1 MTDRREPSTAPL
13 RLHWF
18 MPTGGD
24 SRDVLPRGHGRPPS
38 HEYLAQVA
46 GACDQLGF
54 DAVLTPCGTACEDA
68 WLSTASL
75 IPLTRHLRFLVAFRP
90 GLLSPTLAA
99 QMASTYQR
107 MSGGRLLVNIVVGAE
122 PHEVARFGDFS
133 DKDTRYERAG
143 EFLRIMRGA
152 WGDEPFDFSGE
163 HYRVQQAT
171 TRVAPEPT
179 PEVFFGGASAAAE
192 LVAAQHADVY
202 LTWGETPAMV
212 AERIEHM
219 RALAASAERFAPA
232 PLRFGIRFH
241 VITRDTAEAAWA
253 EAARLLAG
261 MDPDAVAAARADF
274 AGTMSEGRLTIVVVA
289 LAILTFLG
297 ILSETSLN
305 IAYSTLMGEFSISA
319 DVVQWLTTGYL
330 LLLSIAI
337 PTSPF
342 MVRTF
347 PTKGLFVTAVA
358 LFSAGTVVGALA
370 VNFPM
375 LLTARL
381 IMALGTGVSLPLLT
395 NIILEKAPF
404 DKRGMMLGLV
414 SLVTCAAPAIGP
426 VFGGLVMEFLNW
438 HWIFYTMIPFLLIS
452 LVLGCATVP
461 DIRHGGKGHL
471 SVPSLVLVAA
481 GLAGIIVAASF
492 FAQWNGDWRFWTVLA
507 GAIVVLGV
515 FAAVQLKMEHPLVEV
530 RTFAFPGFTL
540 GMLILLMSSGGVLG
554 VNFLLP
560 ILLQRGLGHSSMI
573 AALILLPGAVVGA
586 ISAPL
591 IGGALKAQD
600 RKSVV

>member
-1 MTDRREPSTAPL
+1 MTEREQRREQPAKAMREGPQPS
-13 RLHWF
+13 
-18 MPTGGD
+18 
-24 SRDVLPRGHGRPPS
+24 
-38 HEYLAQVA
+38 
-46 GACDQLGF
+46 
-54 DAVLTPCGTACEDA
+54 
-68 WLSTASL
+68 
-75 IPLTRHLRFLVAFRP
+75 
-90 GLLSPTLAA
+90 
-99 QMASTYQR
+99 
-107 MSGGRLLVNIVVGAE
+107 
-122 PHEVARFGDFS
+122 
-133 DKDTRYERAG
+133 RY
-143 EFLRIMRGA
+143 
-152 WGDEPFDFSGE
+152 
-163 HYRVQQAT
+163 
-171 TRVAPEPT
+171 
-179 PEVFFGGASAAAE
+179 
-192 LVAAQHADVY
+192 
-202 LTWGETPAMV
+202 
-212 AERIEHM
+212 
-219 RALAASAERFAPA
+219 
-232 PLRFGIRFH
+232 
-241 VITRDTAEAAWA
+241 
-253 EAARLLAG
+253 
-261 MDPDAVAAARADF
+261 
-274 AGTMSEGRLTIVVVA
+274 MSEGRLTIVVVA

-305 IAYSTLMGEFSISA
+305 IVYSTLMGEFSISA

-492 FAQWNGDWRFWTVLA
+492 FAQWNGDWRFWTVLV

-515 FAAVQLKMEHPLVEV
+515 FAAVQLRMEHPLVEV

-591 IGGALKAQD
+591 IGGAHEWAVAIAYALFMAASGFVLVPDQTHALNQLPAAMNAD
-600 RKSVV
+600 GSAVMNTVQQLAGAIGTAVASTLIAEFSAANRVAGMKSAAAYVAGFSTSMWVFFGMAVTGEILALLMFRFSKRAA

>member
-1 MTDRREPSTAPL
+1 MTEREQRREQPAKAMREGPQPS
-13 RLHWF
+13 
-18 MPTGGD
+18 
-24 SRDVLPRGHGRPPS
+24 
-38 HEYLAQVA
+38 
-46 GACDQLGF
+46 
-54 DAVLTPCGTACEDA
+54 
-68 WLSTASL
+68 
-75 IPLTRHLRFLVAFRP
+75 
-90 GLLSPTLAA
+90 
-99 QMASTYQR
+99 
-107 MSGGRLLVNIVVGAE
+107 
-122 PHEVARFGDFS
+122 
-133 DKDTRYERAG
+133 RY
-143 EFLRIMRGA
+143 
-152 WGDEPFDFSGE
+152 
-163 HYRVQQAT
+163 
-171 TRVAPEPT
+171 
-179 PEVFFGGASAAAE
+179 
-192 LVAAQHADVY
+192 
-202 LTWGETPAMV
+202 
-212 AERIEHM
+212 
-219 RALAASAERFAPA
+219 
-232 PLRFGIRFH
+232 
-241 VITRDTAEAAWA
+241 
-253 EAARLLAG
+253 
-261 MDPDAVAAARADF
+261 
-274 AGTMSEGRLTIVVVA
+274 MSEGRLTIVVVA

-347 PTKGLFVTAVA
+347 PTKGLLVTAVA

-492 FAQWNGDWRFWTVLA
+492 FAQWNGDWRFWTVLV

-540 GMLILLMSSGGVLG
+540 GMLILL
-554 VNFLLP
+554 
-560 ILLQRGLGHSSMI
+560 
-573 AALILLPGAVVGA
+573 PGAVVGA

-591 IGGALKAQD
+591 IGGALKAHFPPKFIACGFVGVAIMDIVMMLGGAHEWAVAIAYALFMAASGFVLVPDQTHALNQLPAAMNAD
-600 RKSVV
+600 GSAVMNTVQQLAGAIGTAVASTLIAEFSAANRVAGMKSAAAYVAGFSTSMWVFFGMAVTGETLALLMFRFSKRAA

>member
-1 MTDRREPSTAPL
+1 MRISPAAVNAD
-13 RLHWF
+13 
-18 MPTGGD
+18 
-24 SRDVLPRGHGRPPS
+24 
-38 HEYLAQVA
+38 
-46 GACDQLGF
+46 
-54 DAVLTPCGTACEDA
+54 DA
-68 WLSTASL
+68 
-75 IPLTRHLRFLVAFRP
+75 
-90 GLLSPTLAA
+90 
-99 QMASTYQR
+99 
-107 MSGGRLLVNIVVGAE
+107 N
-122 PHEVARFGDFS
+122 
-133 DKDTRYERAG
+133 
-143 EFLRIMRGA
+143 
-152 WGDEPFDFSGE
+152 
-163 HYRVQQAT
+163 T
-171 TRVAPEPT
+171 TRRTVSIHDERHNHRT
-179 PEVFFGGASAAAE
+179 
-192 LVAAQHADVY
+192 
-202 LTWGETPAMV
+202 TPA
-212 AERIEHM
+212 
-219 RALAASAERFAPA
+219 ASS
-232 PLRFGIRFH
+232 
-241 VITRDTAEAAWA
+241 
-253 EAARLLAG
+253 
-261 MDPDAVAAARADF
+261 

-289 LAILTFLG
+289 LSILTFLG

-305 IAYSTLMGEFSISA
+305 IAYSTLMGEFAISA

-375 LLTARL
+375 LLAARL

-404 DKRGMMLGLV
+404 NRRGMMLGLV

-492 FAQWNGDWRFWTVLA
+492 FAQWNGDWRFWTVLV

-515 FAAVQLKMEHPLVEV
+515 FAAVQLRMEHPLIEV

-560 ILLQRGLGHSSMI
+560 ILLQRGMGHTSMI
-573 AALILLPGAVVGA
+573 AALILLPGAVIGA

-591 IGGALKAQD
+591 IGGALKAHFPPKFIACGFVGVAIMDVSMLLGGAHEWAVAIAYALFMAASGFVLVPDQTHALNQLSAVMNAD
-600 RKSVV
+600 GSAVMNTVQQLAGAIGTAVASTLIAEFSAANRVAGMKSAAAYVAGFSTSMWVFFGMAVTGEILALLMFRFSKRRIAGHARWKASLLSFFDSFDNFDIDNAKHIRKRLLDAYVIRQTGCGEVDFAVPLLREYLP

>member
-1 MTDRREPSTAPL
+1 MRISPAAVNAD
-13 RLHWF
+13 
-18 MPTGGD
+18 
-24 SRDVLPRGHGRPPS
+24 
-38 HEYLAQVA
+38 
-46 GACDQLGF
+46 
-54 DAVLTPCGTACEDA
+54 DA
-68 WLSTASL
+68 
-75 IPLTRHLRFLVAFRP
+75 
-90 GLLSPTLAA
+90 
-99 QMASTYQR
+99 
-107 MSGGRLLVNIVVGAE
+107 N
-122 PHEVARFGDFS
+122 
-133 DKDTRYERAG
+133 
-143 EFLRIMRGA
+143 
-152 WGDEPFDFSGE
+152 
-163 HYRVQQAT
+163 T
-171 TRVAPEPT
+171 TRRTVSIHDERHNHRT
-179 PEVFFGGASAAAE
+179 
-192 LVAAQHADVY
+192 
-202 LTWGETPAMV
+202 TPA
-212 AERIEHM
+212 
-219 RALAASAERFAPA
+219 ASS
-232 PLRFGIRFH
+232 
-241 VITRDTAEAAWA
+241 
-253 EAARLLAG
+253 
-261 MDPDAVAAARADF
+261 

-347 PTKGLFVTAVA
+347 PTKGLLVTAVA

-375 LLTARL
+375 LLAARL

-404 DKRGMMLGLV
+404 NRRGMMLGLV

-492 FAQWNGDWRFWTVLA
+492 FAQWNGDWRFWTVLV

-540 GMLILLMSSGGVLG
+540 GMLFLLMSSGGVLG

-560 ILLQRGLGHSSMI
+560 ILLQRGLGHTSMI

-591 IGGALKAQD
+591 IGGALKAHFPPKFIACGFVGVAIMDIVMMLGGAHEWAVAIAYALFMAASGFVLVPDQTHALNQLPAAMNAD
-600 RKSVV
+600 GSAVMNTVQQRAIGTAVASTLIAEFSAANRVAGMKSAAAYVAGFSTSMWVFFGMAVTGEILALLMFRFSKRAA

>member
-1 MTDRREPSTAPL
+1 MRISPAAVNAD
-13 RLHWF
+13 
-18 MPTGGD
+18 
-24 SRDVLPRGHGRPPS
+24 
-38 HEYLAQVA
+38 
-46 GACDQLGF
+46 
-54 DAVLTPCGTACEDA
+54 DA
-68 WLSTASL
+68 
-75 IPLTRHLRFLVAFRP
+75 
-90 GLLSPTLAA
+90 
-99 QMASTYQR
+99 
-107 MSGGRLLVNIVVGAE
+107 N
-122 PHEVARFGDFS
+122 
-133 DKDTRYERAG
+133 
-143 EFLRIMRGA
+143 
-152 WGDEPFDFSGE
+152 
-163 HYRVQQAT
+163 T
-171 TRVAPEPT
+171 TRRTVSIHDERHNHRT
-179 PEVFFGGASAAAE
+179 
-192 LVAAQHADVY
+192 
-202 LTWGETPAMV
+202 TPA
-212 AERIEHM
+212 
-219 RALAASAERFAPA
+219 ASS
-232 PLRFGIRFH
+232 
-241 VITRDTAEAAWA
+241 
-253 EAARLLAG
+253 
-261 MDPDAVAAARADF
+261 
-274 AGTMSEGRLTIVVVA
+274 AGTMSEGRLTIVVVV
-289 LAILTFLG
+289 LSILTFLG

-305 IAYSTLMGEFSISA
+305 IAYSTLMGEFAISA

-375 LLTARL
+375 LLAARL

-404 DKRGMMLGLV
+404 NRRGMMLGLV

-438 HWIFYTMIPFLLIS
+438 HWIFYTMIPFLILS

-461 DIRHGGKGHL
+461 DIRHGGKGYL
-471 SVPSLVLVAA
+471 SVPSLILVA
-481 GLAGIIVAASF
+481 I
-492 FAQWNGDWRFWTVLA
+492 AQWNGDWRFWTVLA
-507 GAIVVLGV
+507 GVIVVLGV

-560 ILLQRGLGHSSMI
+560 ILLQRGLGHTSMI

-591 IGGALKAQD
+591 IGGALKAHFPPKFIACGFVGVAIMDIVMMLGGAHEWAVAIAYALFMAASGFVLVPDQTHALNQLPAAMNAD
-600 RKSVV
+600 GSAVMNTVQQLAGAIGTAVASTLIAEFSAANRAAGMKSAAAYVAGFSTSMWVFFGMAVTGEILALLMFRFSKRAA

>member
-1 MTDRREPSTAPL
+1 MRISPAAVNAD
-13 RLHWF
+13 
-18 MPTGGD
+18 
-24 SRDVLPRGHGRPPS
+24 
-38 HEYLAQVA
+38 
-46 GACDQLGF
+46 
-54 DAVLTPCGTACEDA
+54 DA
-68 WLSTASL
+68 
-75 IPLTRHLRFLVAFRP
+75 
-90 GLLSPTLAA
+90 
-99 QMASTYQR
+99 
-107 MSGGRLLVNIVVGAE
+107 N
-122 PHEVARFGDFS
+122 
-133 DKDTRYERAG
+133 
-143 EFLRIMRGA
+143 
-152 WGDEPFDFSGE
+152 
-163 HYRVQQAT
+163 T
-171 TRVAPEPT
+171 TRRTVSIHDERHNHRT
-179 PEVFFGGASAAAE
+179 
-192 LVAAQHADVY
+192 
-202 LTWGETPAMV
+202 TPA
-212 AERIEHM
+212 
-219 RALAASAERFAPA
+219 ASS
-232 PLRFGIRFH
+232 
-241 VITRDTAEAAWA
+241 
-253 EAARLLAG
+253 
-261 MDPDAVAAARADF
+261 

-289 LAILTFLG
+289 LSILTFLG

-305 IAYSTLMGEFSISA
+305 IAYSTLMGEFAISA

-438 HWIFYTMIPFLLIS
+438 HWIFYTMIPFLILS

-461 DIRHGGKGHL
+461 DIRHGGKGYL
-471 SVPSLVLVAA
+471 SVPSLILVAI
-481 GLAGIIVAASF
+481 GLAGIIVAVSF

-530 RTFAFPGFTL
+530 RTFAFPD
-540 GMLILLMSSGGVLG
+540 S
-554 VNFLLP
+554 
-560 ILLQRGLGHSSMI
+560 HW
-573 AALILLPGAVVGA
+573 AC
-586 ISAPL
+586 
-591 IGGALKAQD
+591 
-600 RKSVV
+600 